1 MAVCRL
7 SEQEPAR
14 PRGALDVSSFM
25 LMAHSVLETAFQPIA
40 EAATGRL
47 IAWESLMRGH
57 DKAGFANP
65 PELIDLAHTAGV
77 LATLEKLMVRKAL
90 KTFAAQPDRGGRLL
104 FLNLDSRLIRD
115 GEALVPGLIDHL
127 AEVGLPATA
136 ICFELSERFD
146 VTLDPGFR
154 PLMERMR
161 RAGFRFAIDDFGA
174 GVGEMKL
181 LCDYPVDY
189 VKIDRYF
196 IAGIDASPRRRHV
209 VGNIVATAHR
219 LSVKVVAEGVETA
232 GECDTC
238 RELGVDYVQGWFVG
252 RPEIDV
258 APEREFPHLLRRHGA
273 SAVSGGADRELILNR
288 IEFPPSLFEDENV
301 ERAFDIFH
309 ASPGQGYLPILA
321 SDGAPLGILKEER
334 LKEYI
339 YQPFGRDL
347 LKNKVYHRTVAHF
360 LDPAPVVALDMAT
373 ETMLGV
379 FAGVEA
385 SPCLML
391 TDNGT
396 YAGVV
401 SAASLLRVMHEK
413 SLRAA
418 QDENPLTGLPG
429 NRAIGDYLARTAVE
443 AGEAR
448 YFCYCDF
455 DHFKPFNDLYGFQK
469 GDHAIMLFSALMRRY
484 FFAESAFLGHV
495 GGDDFF
501 IGLCGL
507 SVGEV
512 LEMLAR
518 LTGDFSQDV
527 AALYAP
533 EARAAGF
540 VRGRDRSGGAKDY
553 PLMRCSVGVLCLP
566 ADVDVAGADDL
577 AGAIA
582 ALKTDAKKSENGL
595 CLRRFGEAEPA

>member
-1 MAVCRL
+1 MAVCPL
-7 SEQEPAR
+7 PELGPAR
-14 PRGALDVSSFM
+14 PRGALDASSFM
-25 LMAHSVLETAFQPIA
+25 LLADSVLKTAFQPIA

-47 IAWESLMRGH
+47 VAWESLMRGH
-57 DKAGFANP
+57 DEAGFVSP
-65 PELIDLAHTAGV
+65 LELIDLAHAGGA
-77 LATLEKLMVRKAL
+77 LARLEKLMVRKAL
-90 KTFAAQPDRGGRLL
+90 KTFAAQPDRGGRML
-104 FLNLDSRLIRD
+104 FLNLDSRLIHE
-115 GEALVPGLIDHL
+115 GETMMPRLIEHL
-127 AEVGLPATA
+127 AETGLPATA

-196 IAGIDASPRRRHV
+196 IAGIDASARRRHV

-238 RELGVDYVQGWFVG
+238 RDLGVDYLQGWFVG
-252 RPEIDV
+252 KPQVEV
-258 APEREFPHLLRRHGA
+258 APEREFPHLLRRPA
-273 SAVSGGADRELILNR
+273 SSNAAGGADRDLILNR
-288 IEFPPSLFEDENV
+288 IEFPPNLREDESV
-301 ERAFDIFH
+301 EHAFDIFH
-309 ASPGQGYLPILA
+309 ASPGQGYLPVLA
-321 SDGAPLGILKEER
+321 CDGAPLGILKEER

-347 LKNKVYHRTVAHF
+347 LKNKIYHRTVAHF
-360 LDPAPVVALDMAT
+360 LDPAPVVALDMAP

-379 FAGVEA
+379 FAGIEA

-429 NRAIGDYLARTAVE
+429 NRAIGDYLACTAAE
-443 AGEAR
+443 TGEIR

-501 IGLCGL
+501 IGLRGL
-507 SVGEV
+507 PADDV

-518 LTGDFSQDV
+518 LTGDFRQDV
-527 AALYAP
+527 ATLYAP

-540 VRGRDRSGGAKDY
+540 VRGRDRSGSAKTY

-566 ADVDVAGADDL
+566 ADGDAASADDL
-577 AGAIA
+577 ASAIA
-582 ALKTDAKKSENGL
+582 AVKADAKKSESGL
-595 CLRRFGEAEPA
+595 SLRLFGEMEPA